1 MHYRGGNQ
9 DVGKD
14 GQTESF
20 LQQHVWRGIDAARR
34 VFVNLI
40 FVALVIV
47 LLVVLFSDDSPEIAD
62 GTALVIAPKG
72 QLVEQLTGQS
82 IQRAVD
88 EARGAVPPETLLK
101 DVLDAIEAAKDDD
114 RVQALVLNLSAFGGG
129 RMTKLQDV
137 RDAIV
142 DFKTSG
148 KKVIAVSDF
157 YAQDA
162 YFLAANA
169 DEILVNKMGGV
180 ILEGFGRY
188 KMYYKEGIDRLG
200 LDVHVFRVGEYK
212 SAVEPYLRNDMSP
225 EAKEANLEWL
235 GDLWR
240 IYLEDV
246 AAARGMTVEQLE
258 EYANEFPRLI
268 DESNGDTA
276 KAALDFGIVDQAL
289 TRIEVR
295 EHLIELVGE
304 DEDTHSYN
312 RIAFSEYLKELDE
325 DRFGRKAKG
334 DRVGVVV
341 ARGTILDGSHPAGTI
356 GGDSTAALI
365 RQARN
370 DEHIKAIVLRVD
382 SGGGSAFASEIIR
395 RECEKARVDGKP
407 VIASMGSVAA
417 SGGFWISTSSDQ
429 IWAYPSTITGS
440 IGIFGMFPTY
450 QRPLAKHLGVRVDG
464 VSTAPLAGIR
474 PDRELPE
481 EVGQVIQTMI
491 DQGYR
496 EFLDR
501 VAKSRGM
508 TPEEVDLVARGR
520 VWSGEDAHELGLVD
534 NLGDL
539 DDAIAAAAELA
550 ELGEDY
556 EVSYIEKEVKFKEK
570 ILKELMARGIRA
582 AGPEFASDS
591 ALEDVIRQIQR
602 SAAEFAALNDPNHV
616 YALSMI
622 ETD

>member
-1 MHYRGGNQ
+1 MNKLRAICSS
-9 DVGKD
+9 
-14 GQTESF
+14 T
-20 LQQHVWRGIDAARR
+20 WRGIDAARR
-34 VFVNLI
+34 VFVNLV

-47 LLVVLFSDDSPEIAD
+47 LLMVLFSNDSPEIAD

-72 QLVEQLTGQS
+72 RLVEQLTGQS

-101 DVLDAIEAAKDDD
+101 DVVDAIEAGKDDD
-114 RVQALVLNLSAFGGG
+114 RVQVLVLELSAFGGG
-129 RMTKLQDV
+129 LVTKLQDV
-137 RDAIV
+137 GIAIN

-148 KKVIAVSDF
+148 KKVIATSDL
-157 YAQDA
+157 YNQ
-162 YFLAANA
+162 YGYYLAAHA
-169 DEILVNKMGGV
+169 DEILINKMGGV
-180 ILEGFGRY
+180 FLEGFGRY
-188 KMYYKEGIDRLG
+188 KMYYKDGIDRLG

-212 SAVEPYLRNDMSP
+212 TYAEPYLRNDMSP
-225 EAKEANLEWL
+225 EAKEANLEYL

-246 AAARGMTVEQLE
+246 AAARGMTFEQLE
-258 EYANEFPRLI
+258 EYANETPRLI
-268 DESNGDTA
+268 EEANGDTA
-276 KAALDFGIVDQAL
+276 KAALDFGLVDQAL

-295 EHLIELVGE
+295 EHLMGIVGE
-304 DEDTHSYN
+304 DEDTQSYN
-312 RIAFSEYLKELDE
+312 RVAFGEYLKELDE

-334 DRVGVVV
+334 NRVGVVV

-365 RQARN
+365 RKARN
-370 DEHIKAIVLRVD
+370 KDDIKAIVLRVD
-382 SGGGSAFASEIIR
+382 SGGGSAFASEVIR
-395 RECEKARVDGKP
+395 RECEKARADGKP

-417 SGGFWISTSSDQ
+417 SGGYWISTSSDQ
-429 IWAYPSTITGS
+429 IWAHPSTITGS
-440 IGIFGMFPTY
+440 IGVFAMFPTY

-481 EVGQVIQTMI
+481 EAGQVIQTMI
-491 DQGYR
+491 DQAYR
-496 EFLDR
+496 EFLLR
-501 VAKSRGM
+501 VAESRDM
-508 TPEEVDLVARGR
+508 TPEEVDVIARGR

-550 ELGEDY
+550 ELGDEY
-556 EVSYIEKEVKFKEK
+556 EITYIEKEVKFKDK
-570 ILKELMARGIRA
+570 ILKDLMARGIRVT
-582 AGPEFASDS
+582 GPEMAKETP
-591 ALEDVIRQIQR
+591 LEEVMRQIER
-602 SAAEFAALNDPNHV
+602 SAAAWVELNDPNHA

>member
-1 MHYRGGNQ
+1 MSENIKKLKGLSGRVLSG
-9 DVGKD
+9 V
-14 GQTESF
+14 
-20 LQQHVWRGIDAARR
+20 DAARR
-34 VFVNLI
+34 VFVNLL

-47 LLVVLFSDDSPEIAD
+47 LLVFLFSDDDPEIAD
-62 GTALVIAPKG
+62 TTALVIAPKG
-72 QLVEQLTGQS
+72 QLVEQVTGQS
-82 IQRAVD
+82 IERMID
-88 EARGAVPPETLLK
+88 EARGAVPAETLLK
-101 DVLDAIEAAKDDD
+101 DVIDAIEAGKDDD
-114 RVQALVLNLSAFGGG
+114 RIQALVLNLSAFGGG

-137 RDAIV
+137 GKAIT

-148 KKVIAVSDF
+148 KKVIATSDS
-157 YAQDA
+157 YDQ
-162 YFLAANA
+162 YGYYLAAHA
-169 DEILVNKMGGV
+169 DEVLMNKMGLV

-188 KMYYKEGIDRLG
+188 KMYYKDGIDRLG

-212 SAVEPYLRNDMSP
+212 SYAEPYLRNDMSH
-225 EAKEANLEWL
+225 EAKEANLEYL
-235 GDLWR
+235 GDLWQ

-246 AAARGMTVEQLE
+246 AAARGMTVEQIE
-258 EYANEFPRLI
+258 EYANEIPRLI
-268 DESNGDTA
+268 EEANGDTA
-276 KAALDFGIVDQAL
+276 KAALDFGLVDQAL
-289 TRIEVR
+289 TRIEMR
-295 EHLIELVGE
+295 ERLIELVGE

-312 RIAFSEYLKELDE
+312 RVAFSEYLEELDE

-370 DEHIKAIVLRVD
+370 DENIKAIVLRVD
-382 SGGGSAFASEIIR
+382 SGGGSATASEVIR
-395 RECEKARVDGKP
+395 RECEKARKEGKP

-417 SGGFWISTSSDQ
+417 SGGFWISIASDQ
-429 IWAYPSTITGS
+429 IWASPSTITGS
-440 IGIFGMFPTY
+440 IGVVLIIPTY
-450 QRPLAKHLGVRVDG
+450 QRPLAKYLGVRVDG

-481 EVGQVIQTMI
+481 QAGEVLQTI
-491 DQGYR
+491 TDQIYR
-496 EFLDR
+496 DFLVR
-501 VAKSRGM
+501 VGEARGM
-508 TPEEVDLVARGR
+508 TTEEVDLIARGR

-539 DDAIAAAAELA
+539 DDAIAAAAALA
-550 ELGEDY
+550 ELGDEY
-556 EVSYIEKEVKFKEK
+556 EVSYIEKKVKFKDRM
-570 ILKELMARGIRA
+570 LKKLMARGIGV

-591 ALEDVIRQIQR
+591 PLDEVIRQIER
-602 SAAEFAALNDPNHV
+602 SVAEFAALNDPNHA

>member
-1 MHYRGGNQ
+1 
-9 DVGKD
+9 
-14 GQTESF
+14 
-20 LQQHVWRGIDAARR
+20 
-34 VFVNLI
+34 VNLL
-40 FVALVIV
+40 FVALVVV
-47 LLVVLFSDDSPEIAD
+47 LLIVLFSDGKPDIAD
-62 GTALVIAPKG
+62 TTALVIAPKG
-72 QLVEQLTGQS
+72 RLVEQLTGQS
-82 IQRAVD
+82 IERMVD

-101 DVLDAIEAAKDDD
+101 DVVDAIEAGRDDD
-114 RVQALVLNLSAFGGG
+114 RVQALVLDLSAFGGG
-129 RMTKLQDV
+129 QMTKLQDV
-137 RDAIV
+137 RNAIV

-148 KKVIAVSDF
+148 KKVVATSDF
-157 YAQDA
+157 YEQDA

-169 DEILVNKMGGV
+169 DEILLNTMGGV
-180 ILEGFGRY
+180 VLEGFGRY
-188 KMYYKEGIDRLG
+188 KMYYKDGIDRLG

-212 SAVEPYLRNDMSP
+212 SYVEPYIRNDMSP
-225 EAKEANLEWL
+225 EAREANLEWL

-240 IYLEDV
+240 IYLKEV

-268 DESNGDTA
+268 EEANGDTA
-276 KAALDFGIVDQAL
+276 KAALDFGLVDSAL

-295 EHLIELVGE
+295 ERLVELVGE
-304 DEDTHSYN
+304 DKDTRSYN
-312 RIAFSEYLKELDE
+312 QIAYDEYLEVEDE

-370 DEHIKAIVLRVD
+370 NDKIKAIVLRVD

-395 RECEKARVDGKP
+395 RECEKARADGKP

-440 IGIFGMFPTY
+440 IGILGIIPTY
-450 QRPLAKHLGVRVDG
+450 QRPLAKYLGVRVDG
-464 VSTAPLAGIR
+464 VGTAPLAGIR
-474 PDRELPE
+474 PDRELPP
-481 EVGQVIQTMI
+481 EVDQIVQDII
-491 DQGYR
+491 EQGYR
-496 EFLDR
+496 EFLAR
-501 VAKSRGM
+501 VAESRGM
-508 TPEEVDLVARGR
+508 TTEEVDTIARGR
-520 VWSGEDAHELGLVD
+520 VWSGEDAYELGLVD

-556 EVSYIEKEVKFKEK
+556 RVTYIEKKLKFKEK
-570 ILKELMARGIRA
+570 IMKELMARVMDV
-582 AGPEFASDS
+582 AGPSNQYETPLDEVF
-591 ALEDVIRQIQR
+591 RQVR
-602 SAAEFAALNDPNHV
+602 SSVAEFAALNDPNHA
-616 YALSMI
+616 YAWSMI

>member
-1 MHYRGGNQ
+1 MSENIKKLKGLSDRVLSG
-9 DVGKD
+9 VD
-14 GQTESF
+14 G
-20 LQQHVWRGIDAARR
+20 ARR

-47 LLVVLFSDDSPEIAD
+47 LLVFLFSDDDPDIAD
-62 GTALVIAPKG
+62 TTALVIAPKG

-82 IQRAVD
+82 IERMID
-88 EARGAVPPETLLK
+88 EARGAVPPETLVK
-101 DVLDAIEAAKDDD
+101 DVVDAIEAGKDDD
-114 RVQALVLNLSAFGGG
+114 RVQALVLDLSAFGGG

-142 DFKTSG
+142 EFKTSG
-148 KKVIAVSDF
+148 KTVVAVSDF
-157 YAQDA
+157 YEQDA

-169 DEILVNKMGGV
+169 DEILVHKMGGIV
-180 ILEGFGRY
+180 LQGFGRY
-188 KMYYKEGIDRLG
+188 KMYYKDGIDRLG

-212 SAVEPYLRNDMSP
+212 SYAEPYLRNDMSP
-225 EAKEANLEWL
+225 EAKEANLDYL

-240 IYLEDV
+240 IYLEEV

-268 DESNGDTA
+268 EEANGDTA
-276 KAALDFGIVDQAL
+276 KAALDFGLVHQTL

-312 RIAFSEYLKELDE
+312 RITYSDYLKADDE

-341 ARGTILDGSHPAGTI
+341 ARGTILDGSHPPGTI

-370 DEHIKAIVLRVD
+370 DENIKAIVLRVD
-382 SGGGSAFASEIIR
+382 SGGGSAFASEVIR
-395 RECEKARVDGKP
+395 RECEKARADGKP

-417 SGGFWISTSSDQ
+417 SGGYWISTSSDQ

-440 IGIFGMFPTY
+440 IGIVGIFPTF
-450 QRPLAKHLGVRVDG
+450 QRPLAKYLGVRVDG
-464 VSTAPLAGIR
+464 VGTTPLAGFR
-474 PDRELPE
+474 PDREMPE
-481 EVGQVIQTMI
+481 EVGQVLQNII
-491 DQGYR
+491 EQGYR
-496 EFLDR
+496 DFLQR
-501 VAKSRGM
+501 VAESRSM
-508 TPEEVDLVARGR
+508 TTEEVDKIARGR
-520 VWSGEDAHELGLVD
+520 VWSGEDALELGLVD

-550 ELGEDY
+550 ELGDDY
-556 EVSYIEKEVKFKEK
+556 AVSYIEKKLKFKDR
-570 ILKELMARGIRA
+570 ILRDLMARGIRS

-591 ALEDVIRQIQR
+591 PLDEVIRQIQH
-602 SAAEFAALNDPNHV
+602 SVAEFAALNDPNHA
-616 YALSMI
+616 YAWSMI

>member
-1 MHYRGGNQ
+1 MSEKMNKLKALCSG
-9 DVGKD
+9 
-14 GQTESF
+14 T
-20 LQQHVWRGIDAARR
+20 WRGIDAARR
-34 VFVNLI
+34 VFVNLV

-47 LLVVLFSDDSPEIAD
+47 LLIVLFSDDSPEIAD

-82 IQRAVD
+82 IRRAID
-88 EARGAVPPETLLK
+88 EARGTAPPETLLK
-101 DVLDAIEAAKDDD
+101 DVTDAIEAAKDDD
-114 RVQALVLNLSAFGGG
+114 RVQALVLDLSAFGGG

-148 KKVIAVSDF
+148 KKVVAVSDF
-157 YAQDA
+157 YEQDA
-162 YFLAANA
+162 YYLAANA

-180 ILEGFGRY
+180 VLYGFGRY

-225 EAKEANLEWL
+225 QAKEANLEWL

-240 IYLEDV
+240 IYLEDI
-246 AAARGMTVEQLE
+246 AAARGMAIEQLE

-268 DESNGDTA
+268 EEANGDTA
-276 KAALDFGIVDQAL
+276 KAALDFGLVDQGL

-304 DEDTHSYN
+304 DEDTNSYN
-312 RIAFSEYLKELDE
+312 RIAFSEYLEALDE

-370 DEHIKAIVLRVD
+370 DDDIKAIVLRVD

-395 RECEKARVDGKP
+395 RECEKARADGKP

-440 IGIFGMFPTY
+440 IGIFGMIPTY

-464 VSTAPLAGIR
+464 VSTAPLAGVR

-501 VAKSRGM
+501 VAESRGM
-508 TPEEVDLVARGR
+508 TPEEVDLIARGR
-520 VWSGEDAHELGLVD
+520 VWSGEDAYEHGLVD

-550 ELGEDY
+550 ELGDEY
-556 EVSYIEKEVKFKEK
+556 EVTYIEKEVKFKDK
-570 ILKELMARGIRA
+570 MLNELMARAVGI
-582 AGPEFASDS
+582 AGEELADETPLDE
-591 ALEDVIRQIQR
+591 VVRRIQR
-602 SAAEFAALNDPNHV
+602 SAAEFAALNDPNHA

>member
-1 MHYRGGNQ
+1 MSERVNK
-9 DVGKD
+9 GK
-14 GQTESF
+14 GFFGS
-20 LQQHVWRGIDAARR
+20 VWRGIDAARR
-34 VFVNLI
+34 VFVNLL
-40 FVALVIV
+40 FVALVVV
-47 LLVVLFSDDSPEIAD
+47 LLVFLLSDDDPDIAD
-62 GTALVIAPKG
+62 TTALVIAPKG
-72 QLVEQLTGQS
+72 LLVEQLTGQS
-82 IQRAVD
+82 IQRVVD

-101 DVLDAIEAAKDDD
+101 DVVDAIEAAKDDD
-114 RVQALVLNLSAFGGG
+114 RITALVLDFQAFGGG
-129 RMTKLQDV
+129 RMTKLQDL

-142 DFKTSG
+142 DFKTTG

-157 YAQDA
+157 YEQDA

-180 ILEGFGRY
+180 VLEGFGRY

-212 SAVEPYLRNDMSP
+212 SAVEPYLRDDMSP
-225 EAKEANLEWL
+225 EARVANLEWL

-240 IYLEDV
+240 IYLEET
-246 AAARGMTVEQLE
+246 AAARGMTVDQLE
-258 EYANEFPRLI
+258 EYANQFPRLI
-268 DESNGDTA
+268 EEANGDTA
-276 KAALDFGIVDQAL
+276 KAALDFGLVDSAL

-295 EHLIELVGE
+295 EHLVELVGE
-304 DEDTHSYN
+304 DEETHSFN
-312 RIAFSEYLKELDE
+312 RIAYDEYLEADDE

-370 DEHIKAIVLRVD
+370 DDNIKAIVLRVD

-395 RECEKARVDGKP
+395 RECEKARADGKP

-491 DQGYR
+491 EQGYR
-496 EFLDR
+496 EFLAR
-501 VAKSRGM
+501 VAASRNM
-508 TPEEVDLVARGR
+508 TTEEVDKIARGR
-520 VWSGEDAHELGLVD
+520 VWSGEDAYELGLVD

-556 EVSYIEKEVKFKEK
+556 EVTYIEKKLKFKDR
-570 ILKELMARGIRA
+570 IMKELMARAMDI
-582 AGPEFASDS
+582 AGPATQDETPLDEV
-591 ALEDVIRQIQR
+591 LRQIQR
-602 SAAEFAALNDPNHV
+602 SAADFAALNDPNHA

>member
-1 MHYRGGNQ
+1 MSENIKKLKGLSDRVLSG
-9 DVGKD
+9 VD
-14 GQTESF
+14 G
-20 LQQHVWRGIDAARR
+20 ARR

-47 LLVVLFSDDSPEIAD
+47 LLVFLFSDDDPDIAD
-62 GTALVIAPKG
+62 TTALVIAPKG

-82 IQRAVD
+82 IERMID
-88 EARGAVPPETLLK
+88 EARGAVPPETLVK
-101 DVLDAIEAAKDDD
+101 DVVDAIEAGKDDD
-114 RVQALVLNLSAFGGG
+114 RVQALVLDLSAFGGG

-142 DFKTSG
+142 EFKTSG
-148 KKVIAVSDF
+148 KTVVAVSDF
-157 YAQDA
+157 YEQDA

-169 DEILVNKMGGV
+169 DEILVHKMGGIV
-180 ILEGFGRY
+180 LQGFGRY
-188 KMYYKEGIDRLG
+188 KMYYKDGIDRLG

-212 SAVEPYLRNDMSP
+212 SYAEPYLRNDMSP
-225 EAKEANLEWL
+225 EAKEANLDYL

-240 IYLEDV
+240 IYLEEV

-268 DESNGDTA
+268 EEANGDTA
-276 KAALDFGIVDQAL
+276 KAALDFGLVHQTL

-312 RIAFSEYLKELDE
+312 RITYSDYLKADDE

-341 ARGTILDGSHPAGTI
+341 ARGTILDGSHPPGTI

-370 DEHIKAIVLRVD
+370 DENIKAIVLRVD
-382 SGGGSAFASEIIR
+382 SGGGSAFASEVIR
-395 RECEKARVDGKP
+395 RECEKARADGKP

-417 SGGFWISTSSDQ
+417 SGGYWISTSSDQ

-440 IGIFGMFPTY
+440 IGIVGIFPTF
-450 QRPLAKHLGVRVDG
+450 QRPLAKYLGVRVDG
-464 VSTAPLAGIR
+464 VGTTPLAGFR
-474 PDRELPE
+474 PDREMPE
-481 EVGQVIQTMI
+481 EVGQVLQNVIE
-491 DQGYR
+491 QGYR
-496 EFLDR
+496 DFLQR
-501 VAKSRGM
+501 VAESRSM
-508 TPEEVDLVARGR
+508 TTEEVDKIARGR
-520 VWSGEDAHELGLVD
+520 VWSGEDALELGLVD

-550 ELGEDY
+550 ELGDDY
-556 EVSYIEKEVKFKEK
+556 AVSYIEKKLKFKDR
-570 ILKELMARGIRA
+570 ILRDLMARGIRS

-591 ALEDVIRQIQR
+591 PLDEVIRQIQH
-602 SAAEFAALNDPNHV
+602 SVAEFAALNDPNHA
-616 YALSMI
+616 YAWSMI

>member
-1 MHYRGGNQ
+1 MSEKMNKLKALCSG
-9 DVGKD
+9 
-14 GQTESF
+14 T
-20 LQQHVWRGIDAARR
+20 WRGIDAARR
-34 VFVNLI
+34 VFVNLV

-47 LLVVLFSDDSPEIAD
+47 LLIVLFSDDSPEIAD

-82 IQRAVD
+82 IRRAID
-88 EARGAVPPETLLK
+88 EARGTAPPETLLK
-101 DVLDAIEAAKDDD
+101 DVIDAIEAGKDDD

-148 KKVIAVSDF
+148 KKVVAVSDF
-157 YAQDA
+157 YEQDA
-162 YFLAANA
+162 YYLAANA

-180 ILEGFGRY
+180 VLYGFGRY

-225 EAKEANLEWL
+225 QAKEANLEWL

-240 IYLEDV
+240 IYLEDI
-246 AAARGMTVEQLE
+246 AAARGMAIEQLE

-268 DESNGDTA
+268 EEANGDTA
-276 KAALDFGIVDQAL
+276 KAALDFGLVDQAL

-304 DEDTHSYN
+304 DEDTNSYN
-312 RIAFSEYLKELDE
+312 RIAFSEYLEAMDE

-370 DEHIKAIVLRVD
+370 DDDVKAIVLRVD

-395 RECEKARVDGKP
+395 RECEKARADGKP

-481 EVGQVIQTMI
+481 EVGQVIQSMI

-496 EFLDR
+496 EFLER
-501 VAKSRGM
+501 VAESRGM
-508 TPEEVDLVARGR
+508 TTEEVDKIARGR
-520 VWSGEDAHELGLVD
+520 VWSGEDAYELGLVD

-550 ELGEDY
+550 ELGEEY
-556 EVSYIEKEVKFKEK
+556 EVSYIEKEVKFKDK
-570 ILKELMARGIRA
+570 LIKELMAKAIGI
-582 AGPEFASDS
+582 AGAEVEEETPLDG
-591 ALEDVIRQIQR
+591 LIRQIQR
-602 SAAEFAALNDPNHV
+602 SAADFAALNDPNHA